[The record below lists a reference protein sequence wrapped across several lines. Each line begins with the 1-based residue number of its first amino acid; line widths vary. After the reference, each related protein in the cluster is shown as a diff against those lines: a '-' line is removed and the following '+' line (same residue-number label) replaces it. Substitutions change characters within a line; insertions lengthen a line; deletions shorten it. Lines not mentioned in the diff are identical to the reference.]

1 MLQIFQVQPTEKKE
15 SKTLRGGEGPTP
27 LNTAWNSV
35 DRENT
40 TSPLALSTYTYKN
53 DNNTV
58 FFVTSQFSILFVAR
72 SCLDTEIRFVCMFFY
87 VKKYTVNFS
96 KLNFNFNGHIQ
107 CLYPKKLQTYPVHL

>member
-58 FFVTSQFSILFVAR
+58 FFCDVTV
-72 SCLDTEIRFVCMFFY
+72 
-87 VKKYTVNFS
+87 
-96 KLNFNFNGHIQ
+96 LNIVRCQ
-107 CLYPKKLQTYPVHL
+107 IMS